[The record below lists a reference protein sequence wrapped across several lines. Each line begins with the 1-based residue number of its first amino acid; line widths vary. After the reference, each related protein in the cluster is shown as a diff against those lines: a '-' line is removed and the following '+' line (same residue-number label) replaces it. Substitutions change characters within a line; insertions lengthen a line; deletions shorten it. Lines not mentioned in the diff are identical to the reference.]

1 MNNTLCS
8 NEQALLGIQL
18 ILFVRK
24 SSILCLWQ
32 SRHFVQCRATLQSP
46 ASIWGAH
53 LHCNC
58 WRKTKAWR
66 LFPLLFAG
74 TWRVFIQKRIT
85 CFIHI
90 VDGRQHALLRERVDG
105 YQQKRESP
113 FFTVAYMSMY
123 ICTQVCLGF
132 VFVVQQAKKVISQ
145 SQIVKIYATIFCF

>member
-18 ILFVRK
+18 ILFVLK

-32 SRHFVQCRATLQSP
+32 SRHFVKCRATLQSP
-46 ASIWGAH
+46 ASVWGAH

-85 CFIHI
+85 CFIHV

-113 FFTVAYMSMY
+113 FFYRGIHEYVHLHAGLLG
-123 ICTQVCLGF
+123 VCFCSSVG
-132 VFVVQQAKKVISQ
+132 KKSNISN
-145 SQIVKIYATIFCF
+145 FDC